1 MVLIAYLQI
10 KVSLQRH
17 NSKKKKKVSLQRH
30 MFITLPEY
38 CRLLSLYELEHSK
51 QDGILVKTTALTR
64 RKGLL
69 QTTCEN
75 PLTEASFIK
84 CSVKQI

>member
-17 NSKKKKKVSLQRH
+17 NSKKKVSLQRH
-30 MFITLPEY
+30 MFIALPEY

-64 RKGLL
+64 RKVYYR
-69 QTTCEN
+69 QH
-75 PLTEASFIK
+75 
-84 CSVKQI
+84 VKIH

>member
-17 NSKKKKKVSLQRH
+17 NSKKKKKKKSVSLQRH
-30 MFITLPEY
+30 MFIALPEY

-64 RKGLL
+64 RKSITG
-69 QTTCEN
+69 N
-75 PLTEASFIK
+75 M
-84 CSVKQI
+84 

>member
-17 NSKKKKKVSLQRH
+17 NSKKKVSLQRH
-30 MFITLPEY
+30 MFIALPEY

-64 RKGLL
+64 RKSITG
-69 QTTCEN
+69 N
-75 PLTEASFIK
+75 M
-84 CSVKQI
+84 

>member
-17 NSKKKKKVSLQRH
+17 NSKKKQVSLQRH
-30 MFITLPEY
+30 MFIALPEY

-64 RKGLL
+64 RKVYYR
-69 QTTCEN
+69 QH
-75 PLTEASFIK
+75 
-84 CSVKQI
+84 VKIH